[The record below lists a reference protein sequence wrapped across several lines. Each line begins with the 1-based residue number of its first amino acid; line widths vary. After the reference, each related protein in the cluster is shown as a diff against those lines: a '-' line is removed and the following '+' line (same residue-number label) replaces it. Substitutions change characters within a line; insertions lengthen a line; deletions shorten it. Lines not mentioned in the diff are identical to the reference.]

1 MNIYEIDKAI
11 EELIASSIDPE
22 TGELVI
28 EDDALDNLKMERTA
42 KVENLALYIK
52 NSAALAAGIRQEEK
66 ALSERRQTIERK
78 VERLKRYLG
87 YTLDGHKFQ
96 TEKVACTF
104 RTSDSVEIAPEFID
118 WAVANNASLLRA
130 KEPEADKAV
139 IKKMLKAGEEIP
151 YASLVTRQS
160 MTIK

>member
-28 EDDALDNLKMERTA
+28 EDDTLDNLQMERTA

-52 NSAALAAGIRQEEK
+52 NNAALAAGIRQEE
-66 ALSERRQTIERK
+66 ASLADRRRAIERK
-78 VERLKRYLG
+78 VDRLKRYLD
-87 YTLDGHKFQ
+87 YVLDGQKFT

-104 RTSDSVEIAPEFID
+104 RKSDSVEISPEFIE
-118 WAVANNASLLRA
+118 WASANNASLLRM
-130 KEPEADKAV
+130 KEPEADKTA
-139 IKKMLKAGEEIP
+139 IKKLLKDGAEIP
-151 YASLVTRQS
+151 FASLVTKQS
-160 MTIK
+160 LTIK

>member
-28 EDDALDNLKMERTA
+28 EDDTLDNLQMERTA

-52 NSAALAAGIRQEEK
+52 NNAALAAGIRQEE
-66 ALSERRQTIERK
+66 ASLADRRRAIERK
-78 VERLKRYLG
+78 VDRLKRYLD
-87 YTLDGHKFQ
+87 YVLDGQKFT

-104 RTSDSVEIAPEFID
+104 RKSDSVEIAPEFIE
-118 WAVANNASLLRA
+118 WAAANDASLLRI
-130 KEPEADKAV
+130 KEPEADKTA
-139 IKKMLKAGEEIP
+139 IKKLLKDGAEIP
-151 YASLVTRQS
+151 FASLVTKQS
-160 MTIK
+160 LTIK